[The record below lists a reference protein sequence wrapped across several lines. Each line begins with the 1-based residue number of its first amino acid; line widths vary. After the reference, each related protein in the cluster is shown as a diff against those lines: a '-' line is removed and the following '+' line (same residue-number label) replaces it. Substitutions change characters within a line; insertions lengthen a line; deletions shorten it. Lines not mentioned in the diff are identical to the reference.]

1 MKARI
6 DRAWRLFA
14 TALSFFLFG
23 LGSVFI
29 SLILAPILLVLPGT
43 AVQKKRRGKAC
54 IHHVFRFYIGL
65 MKLLGVLSYEVHGRD
80 QLQGAKLILANHPSL
95 IDVIFLISLVPN
107 ANCVVKRALLRNPF
121 TYGPV
126 KAAGYILNNDSVD
139 VVIEGAQQAFDRGDA
154 LIIFPE
160 GTRSKPGQ
168 QLSLKRGAANVAIRT
183 EVDVTPVIIDCNPV
197 TLTKGEPWYS
207 IPLQRPHFAIRV
219 ERPIVMAA
227 YIANDKPAM
236 AARNL
241 TADLTD
247 FFNKEI
253 GLHE

>member
-1 MKARI
+1 MTAFL
-6 DRAWRLFA
+6 DRSWRLFA

-29 SLILAPILLVLPGT
+29 SLLLAPILMVLPGT
-43 AVQKKRRGKAC
+43 SVQKQRRGKAC
-54 IHHVFRFYIGL
+54 IHHVFRCYIGL

-80 QLQGAKLILANHPSL
+80 KLQGAKLILANHPSL

-107 ANCVVKRALLRNPF
+107 ANCVVKKALLRNPF

-126 KAAGYILNNDSVD
+126 KAAGYILNDDSVD
-139 VVIEGAQQAFDRGDA
+139 VVIEAAQQAFDRGDA

-168 QLSLKRGAANVAIRT
+168 RLSLKRGAANVAVRT
-183 EVDVTPVIIDCNPV
+183 KVDVTPVIIDCQPL
-197 TLTKGEPWYS
+197 TLTKGEPWYR
-207 IPLQRPHFAIRV
+207 IPQQRPHFVIRI
-219 ERPIVMAA
+219 EPPMPIAT
-227 YIANDKPAM
+227 YIDNVKPAM

-241 TADLTD
+241 TADLTG

>member
-1 MKARI
+1 MTAFF
-6 DRAWRLFA
+6 DRGWRLFV

-29 SLILAPILLVLPGT
+29 SLILAPILMVLPGT
-43 AVQKKRRGKAC
+43 SVQKQRRGKAC

-65 MKLLGVLSYEVHGRD
+65 MKLLGVLSYQVYDRD
-80 QLQGAKLILANHPSL
+80 RLQGAKLILANHPSL

-107 ANCVVKRALLRNPF
+107 ANCVVKKALLRNPF

-126 KAAGYILNNDSVD
+126 KAAGYILNDDSVD
-139 VVIEGAQQAFDRGDA
+139 AVIEAAQQAFDRGDA

-160 GTRSKPGQ
+160 GTRSIPGEK
-168 QLSLKRGAANVAIRT
+168 LNLKRGAANVAVRT
-183 EVDVTPVIIDCNPV
+183 AVDVTPVVIDCQPV
-197 TLTKGEPWYS
+197 TLTKGEPWYR
-207 IPLQRPHFAIRV
+207 IPQQRPHFVIRISPPM
-219 ERPIVMAA
+219 PIAT
-227 YIANDKPAM
+227 YIDNVKPAM

-241 TADLTD
+241 TADLTG
-247 FFNKEI
+247 FFNKEL

>member
-1 MKARI
+1 MKAHI

-23 LGSVFI
+23 LGSVVI

-43 AVQKKRRGKAC
+43 AVQKQRRGKAC

-65 MKLLGVLSYEVHGRD
+65 MKLLGVLSYEVHGRNR
-80 QLQGAKLILANHPSL
+80 LQGAKLILANHPSL

-126 KAAGYILNNDSVD
+126 KAAGYIINDDSVD
-139 VVIEGAQQAFDRGDA
+139 DVIDAAQQAFDRGDA

-168 QLSLKRGAANVAIRT
+168 SLSLKRGAANVAIRT
-183 EVDVTPVIIDCNPV
+183 AVDVTPVIIECNPL
-197 TLTKGEPWYS
+197 TLTKGEPWYR
-207 IPLQRPHFAIRV
+207 IPLQRPHFSIRI
-219 ERPIVMAA
+219 EHPILMKA
-227 YIANDKPAM
+227 YIDNQKPAM
-236 AARNL
+236 AARDL
-241 TADLTD
+241 TADLTG